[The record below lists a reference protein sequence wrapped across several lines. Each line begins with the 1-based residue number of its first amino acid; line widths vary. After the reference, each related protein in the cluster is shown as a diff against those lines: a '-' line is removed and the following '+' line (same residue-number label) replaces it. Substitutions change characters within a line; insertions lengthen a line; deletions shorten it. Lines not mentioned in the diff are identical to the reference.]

1 MMRLAIVVAG
11 IAAPLSAQEAPLFT
25 DITESAGI
33 QFVHDPG
40 TEGKFALP
48 EIMGSGAAFFDFD
61 SDGDLDVYLVQG
73 GPLPGSKKKERQP
86 DRLYRQ
92 DRGGKFADVTRNSGL
107 GNTGYGSGVAV
118 GDIDNDGLVDLYVG
132 NHGPDVLYHNQGG
145 GVFADITTRAGIAEK
160 EWSASAVF
168 CDYDLDGYL
177 DLYVTHYVKGDPNK
191 SCVRKDGAPDYCSP
205 QSYSYDSDVLY
216 RNDGDGTFTDVSRE
230 SGIGSVRAPGL
241 GVLCAD
247 FTADGLLDFYVA
259 NDGEANLLW
268 ENQGNGKFLDQ
279 AILMG
284 AAFDSFGRAEA
295 GMGVAAGDIEGD
307 GDLDIFV
314 TNLQNQTNT
323 LYINDG
329 KLGFEDASSARGVA
343 APSLKY
349 TGFGTAFF
357 DFDHD
362 GDLDIIGVNGRV
374 AWGPPLPGAK
384 ISEYWNPF
392 AEPNFLLENDGNGH
406 FRDIT
411 ARSGSFGKEIE
422 VSRGLALGDVDSD
435 GDLDVLV
442 TNTAGP
448 ARLYRNDA
456 PKKGRWLLVR
466 ALDGKRD
473 AHGAVVTVTAGGKTY
488 LRVADPAYSYLSSND
503 PRAHFGIPQAS
514 RVDAILVRW
523 PGGGE
528 ERFPGGP
535 LDRVVV
541 VRNGE
546 GQGVARK

>member
-1 MMRLAIVVAG
+1 
-11 IAAPLSAQEAPLFT
+11 
-25 DITESAGI
+25 
-33 QFVHDPG
+33 
-40 TEGKFALP
+40 
-48 EIMGSGAAFFDFD
+48 
-61 SDGDLDVYLVQG
+61 
-73 GPLPGSKKKERQP
+73 
-86 DRLYRQ
+86 
-92 DRGGKFADVTRNSGL
+92 
-107 GNTGYGSGVAV
+107 
-118 GDIDNDGLVDLYVG
+118 
-132 NHGPDVLYHNQGG
+132 LYHNRGG
-145 GVFADITTRAGIAEK
+145 VVFADITIPAGIAEK
-160 EWSASAVF
+160 AWTASAVF
-168 CDYDLDGYL
+168 CDYDLDGFL
-177 DLYVTHYVKGDPNK
+177 DLYVTQYVKGDPNK

-205 QSYSYDSDVLY
+205 QSYSYEPHLLY
-216 RNDGDGTFTDVSRE
+216 RNGGDRTFTDVSRE

-247 FTADGLLDFYVA
+247 FTADGRPDFYVA

-268 ENQGNGKFLDQ
+268 ENQGNGKFIEQ
-279 AILMG
+279 AIVIG

-295 GMGVAAGDIEGD
+295 GMGVTAGDIEGD

-323 LYINDG
+323 LYVNDA
-329 KLGFEDASSARGVA
+329 KFGFEDQSSARGVA

-374 AWGPPLPGAK
+374 AWGPPLPGARV
-384 ISEYWNPF
+384 SDYWNPF
-392 AEPNFLLENDGNGH
+392 AEPNFLLENDGTGH

-411 ARSGSFGKEIE
+411 AETGSFGKDIE

-456 PKKGRWLLVR
+456 PKKGRWLMVR

-473 AHGAVVTVTAGGKTY
+473 AHGAVVTVSAGGKRY
-488 LRVADPAYSYLSSND
+488 VRLADPAYSYLSSND
-503 PRAHFGIPQAS
+503 PRAHFGIP
-514 RVDAILVRW
+514 
-523 PGGGE
+523 
-528 ERFPGGP
+528 
-535 LDRVVV
+535 
-541 VRNGE
+541 
-546 GQGVARK
+546 